1 MGANGMIAGD
11 SGIISEN
18 GAKLVNFAADL
29 REKLSMLKSEVDE
42 ITEEGIFGDSAATLL
57 SVYYDL
63 DQGLNKYAETLDVL
77 GSNVKTSASNLEEID
92 TTHSSG
98 LTYEG

>member
-18 GAKLVNFAADL
+18 GAKLVDFATDL
-29 REKLSMLKSEVDE
+29 REKLSSIKGEVDE
-42 ITEEGIFGDSAATLL
+42 ITEEGIFGDAAATLL

-63 DQGLNKYAETLDVL
+63 DADLNKYADTLEAL
-77 GSNVKTSASNLEEID
+77 GGNVKASASNLEEID

-98 LTYEG
+98 LSYEG